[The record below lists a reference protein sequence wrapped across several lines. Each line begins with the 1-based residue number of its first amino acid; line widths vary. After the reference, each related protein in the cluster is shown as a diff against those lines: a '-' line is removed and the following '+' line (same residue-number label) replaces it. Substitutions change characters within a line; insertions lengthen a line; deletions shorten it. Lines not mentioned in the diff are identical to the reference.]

1 MSRLAALVISA
12 SLIAVPAEAMVAK
25 TEKGVRVWRGP
36 APAASIAPSLKGSAE
51 RPCATPIS
59 VNLSVSVLPRR
70 LNVHS
75 FRRNEA
81 FNWETRL
88 PYTTQGFYADRIAAG
103 L

>member
-1 MSRLAALVISA
+1 MSRLAALIIAA
-12 SLIAVPAEAMVAK
+12 SLIAAPAEAMVAK
-25 TEKGVRVWRGP
+25 SEKGVRVWRGP
-36 APAASIAPSLKGSAE
+36 PAASLAPSLKGDAE
-51 RPCATPIS
+51 KPCAKPIS
-59 VNLSVSVLPRR
+59 INLSVSVLPRR